1 MEITLNAAKFHRVHR
16 FGRTGTGK
24 PRPIVAKFVLYKDK
38 ELVQKSSKKLKGTH
52 YGISDMYPRE
62 INERRK
68 DLYPHYKRAREQG
81 MKAVMTGD
89 KLYIN
94 NKRFEP
100 FEHNRMETAP
110 IPTSRSNQSAPN
122 GARGPTLQR

>member
-1 MEITLNAAKFHRVHR
+1 MSLRKNIYENI
-16 FGRTGTGK
+16 
-24 PRPIVAKFVLYKDK
+24 Y
-38 ELVQKSSKKLKGTH
+38 QKSAKKLISTH

-68 DLYPHYKRAREQG
+68 DLYPHYKSARKQG
-81 MKAVMTGD
+81 MTGD
-89 KLYIN
+89 KLYTN

-100 FEHNRMETAP
+100 FQHNRMETAP

-122 GARGPTLQR
+122 GAKGPTPQR